1 MRTKELKMVLM
12 LLLMVIFSS
21 SLLAQ
26 KRAKKNAD
34 EDTENWRY
42 EIECEGV
49 GSNGIYLIKIFSY
62 SFNKDVAIEQS
73 KKNAIHGVIFKG
85 IPEGDRGCVSQPALA
100 RNSNLEQEKVDYF
113 DAFFEE
119 GGKYQKFV
127 NLTTDGAVKAGDRY
141 EIGGSGLFRRK
152 EYKIGIVVSV
162 NKALLRKELE
172 DAGILR
178 GLSSGF

>member
-1 MRTKELKMVLM
+1 MRTKEVKTILM
-12 LLLMVIFSS
+12 LSIMVFCSTT
-21 SLLAQ
+21 LFAQ
-26 KRAKKNAD
+26 KRAQKLAN
-34 EDTENWRY
+34 EDTNNWRY

-49 GSNGIYLIKIFSY
+49 GSNGVYLIKIFSY

-85 IPEGDRGCVSQPALA
+85 IPEGERGCVSQPALA
-100 RNSNLEQEKVDYF
+100 RNSNLEQEKADYF
-113 DAFFEE
+113 EAFFAE

-141 EIGGSGLFRRK
+141 EVGGSGLFRRK

-172 DAGILR
+172 DAGIIR